1 MKKTLILLVLI
12 ILLLSCKK
20 GYTEYQMR
28 ILIKNETDSSM
39 TVQLFPKKLYSRYGK
54 YSYSDLHTK
63 YKDTSFIPDKKI
75 GTELFS
81 TDTLDMDPNRLISR
95 VFDSI
100 HIRLKSGRKLSF
112 TQHRTINH
120 HLNPFTDKSAWIYQ
134 KNSMEYVRM
143 WRDNLIETEDYI
155 FKISSLE

>member
-1 MKKTLILLVLI
+1 MKKTLILLALI
-12 ILLLSCKK
+12 ISLFSCKK

-28 ILIKNETDSSM
+28 ILIKNETDSSI
-39 TVQLFPKKLYSRYGK
+39 TVQLFPKKMYSRYGK
-54 YSYSDLHTK
+54 YAYSDLHTK
-63 YKDTSFIPDKKI
+63 YKDTSFIPDTKI

-112 TQHRTINH
+112 TPQRTINYH
-120 HLNPFTDKSAWIYQ
+120 QNPFTDKSAWTYQ
-134 KNSMEYVRM
+134 KNNMEYVRM

-155 FKISSLE
+155 FKISGLE